1 MRPRQALRTLCS
13 TPLRTIDTLMKRRG
27 FSQDTLP
34 GEYQLLPNSVDF
46 KIPGFHEHY
55 REGDQVLAPGKL
67 ACAEWYGDF
76 VTRLSNA
83 AGREFLPV
91 CRMSD
96 GEFRFLFG
104 DQPPDVRLPL
114 WWRLTLRMQQLV
126 GRFVRE
132 RGFAAATAPG
142 VSSGKFTSTEWKAAR
157 VRYDDMLRFI
167 AERGVL
173 AIHLSYHPRTYFQ
186 ERYFP
191 ALSAWLSDQQIILHE
206 RNYVPF
212 YFVYAAFIGPRR
224 SELLQ
229 GKRLLLVH
237 GAQGSK
243 RARIIEHLRR
253 EGAAEIMW
261 CEISAERSFYDRLD
275 IKDFVGSVD
284 LVLIGAGIGKPN
296 ILAQLAPLDVP
307 AVDAGFLFEVWA
319 DTDKKWDR
327 PFCVSDEDWDDA
339 RVRFLPPGWEVVAS
353 RHREH

>member
-1 MRPRQALRTLCS
+1 
-13 TPLRTIDTLMKRRG
+13 MKRNFRG

-34 GEYQLLPNSVDF
+34 GEYQLLSNSVDF
-46 KIPGFHEHY
+46 KLPGFHEHY
-55 REGDQVLAPGKL
+55 REGDQVVAPGKL
-67 ACAEWYGDF
+67 DCAEWYGGF

-83 AGREFLPV
+83 VGREFLPV

-96 GEFRFLFG
+96 GEFRFLFR

-114 WWRLTLRMQQLV
+114 RRRLTLRLQRFV
-126 GRFVRE
+126 GRLVRE

-142 VSSGKFTSTEWKAAR
+142 VSSGKFTSTEWKAVR
-157 VRYDDMLRFI
+157 VRYDEMLRFI

-173 AIHLSYHPRTYFQ
+173 AIHLSFHPSNYFQ

-191 ALSAWLSDQQIILHE
+191 ALSAWLSDQGIILDE
-206 RNYVPF
+206 RNDVPF
-212 YFVYAAFIGPRR
+212 YFVHAAFIGPRR
-224 SELLQ
+224 TELLQ

-261 CEISAERSFYDRLD
+261 CEISAERSFCDQLD
-275 IKDFVGSVD
+275 IQDFVGSVD

-296 ILAQLAPLDVP
+296 TLSQLAPLDGP

-319 DTDKKWDR
+319 DPDKKWDR

-339 RVRFLPPGWEVVAS
+339 WVRFLPPDREVVAA
-353 RHREH
+353 RPGDHQRQDV